1 MKIAFTTLGCPNWDL
16 ETICRHGQA
25 MGFDGID
32 FRGYLDTLDITQNPL
47 FTSQAAATRRLIED
61 AGLVVSGISSSIT
74 VCVPEKLEQNLEE
87 ARRTIAVCQAMGAKY
102 VRIFGGG
109 DPLAHSRS
117 DLAKMGGET
126 IQQILALGG
135 AGELKWCF
143 ETHDQWI
150 QSKDCKL
157 LLDAIPNPAFGALWD
172 MGHTPRVGGEMPEET
187 LKALG
192 GRVYYTHVKDAEYN
206 PEHPQSMADGWRYML
221 PGTGVLPIYRAVKA
235 LQESGYDGWIVFE
248 HEKRWHP
255 ELPEPEVA
263 FAAFAQ
269 WARAVTD

>member
-32 FRGYLDTLDITQNPL
+32 FRGYLDALDITQIPL
-47 FTSQAAATRRLIED
+47 FTTQADATRRMIEG

-74 VCVPEKLEQNLEE
+74 VCVPDKLEQNLEE
-87 ARRTIAVCQAMGAKY
+87 AGRTIAVSQAMGSKY

-109 DPLAHSRS
+109 DPLAHSRA

-126 IQQILALGG
+126 IGRILALDG
-135 AGELKWCF
+135 AGDLKWCF

-157 LLDAIPNPAFGALWD
+157 LLDAIPNLAFGALWD

-187 LKALG
+187 LKALD
-192 GRVYYTHVKDAEYN
+192 GRVYYTHIKDAEYN
-206 PEHPQSMADGWRYML
+206 PEHPQAMADGWRYML

-263 FAAFAQ
+263 FSAFAQ